1 MKLFSKIKDYH
12 SKLEEVLEKKI
23 FSANV
28 KNLLLSMIYKI
39 EVSYK
44 DYKEVKRV
52 VKSKG
57 EFIEE
62 FIKIIDMYCENI
74 KTVEPDK
81 KEAELLK
88 ENHVI
93 ALTNEKERSILCYP
107 TENALLFAI
116 SDILPKYFYISDSF
130 VFKKRFQTVLVN
142 GVNLNNYEILSNFNG
157 WSWDITQNRNMKYID
172 NIIYQNLLFMMGDTF
187 LAEWRN
193 HNESNRDFLLEMK
206 DYIKSVTGTNAF
218 FYQLCFLLYKT
229 EDEKEKKKLKMNMK
243 EKIKNSQSKQEIEFY
258 EKILNSENDKKSI
271 EEILIE
277 LEKEF
282 LIFLN
287 RKVNI
292 IETREQIVDII
303 YELRYIKN
311 IPIEKGKFFSNIDV
325 LNNGVDRILKKV
337 ITKACKMGIIK
348 IISMDIG
355 LNFEIIKY
363 ALDTKMIN
371 LEQIRLNFELQ
382 EKEKYLIIKIFDK
395 EVYEKQGR
403 KKIEPSKD
411 LLEVKYN
418 KNIKL
423 FN

>member
-1 MKLFSKIKDYH
+1 MRLFSKMQDFH
-12 SKLEEVLEKKI
+12 SKLENILERKI

-52 VKSKG
+52 VKTKK

-62 FIKIIDMYCENI
+62 FIEIIDKNCDVI
-74 KTVEPDK
+74 KTVEPDSN
-81 KEAELLK
+81 EALLLK
-88 ENHVI
+88 ENKVI
-93 ALTNEKERSILCYP
+93 ALTNEKERTALCYP

-116 SDILPKYFYISDSF
+116 SDIIPKYFYMPDDF
-130 VFKKRFQTVLVN
+130 VFKESFQNVLVN
-142 GVNLNNYEILSNFNG
+142 GFNLNNYEVLSNFNG
-157 WSWDITQNRNMKYID
+157 WSWDITQNSNMKYID
-172 NIIYQNLLFMMGDTF
+172 NLIYQNLLFILGDGF
-187 LAEWRN
+187 LTEWRN
-193 HNESNRDFLLEMK
+193 HNESDRNFLLEMK
-206 DYIKSVTGTNAF
+206 DYIKSITGTNSY
-218 FYQLCFLLYKT
+218 FYQLCSLLYKMA
-229 EDEKEKKKLKMNMK
+229 DENKKKKLKKDLK
-243 EKIKNSQSKQEIEFY
+243 EKIKNTTSKSEAEMY
-258 EKILNSENDKKSI
+258 EKILTSETTI
-271 EEILIE
+271 EANIIE

-287 RKVNI
+287 RKLNNL
-292 IETREQIVDII
+292 ENREQILNAI

-311 IPIEKGKFFSNIDV
+311 IPIEKGRFISDIQI
-325 LNNGVDRILKKV
+325 LNNGIDRILKKV
-337 ITKACKMGIIK
+337 VTNACKLGIVK

-355 LNFEIIKY
+355 LNYEIIKY

-382 EKEKYLIIKIFDK
+382 EKEKYLIIKVFDK

-418 KNIKL
+418 KNIRL